1 MTTTPYRRRS
11 ARVLLVDGGGRVLL
25 LRALLHR
32 GDPARGHVWV
42 TPGGGVEDGEA
53 LDVAASREL
62 LEEVGVEVP
71 PASLGTP
78 VAYVGGYAEL
88 SWATGVFRDD
98 FFYHRLGGGE
108 VPIDVSGMEDRERG
122 THAGHRWWTVGEL
135 ESTTET
141 VLPLRLGP
149 LLTDLLAGR
158 VPAEPVEL
166 PWHH

>member
-1 MTTTPYRRRS
+1 MTTTQYRRRS
-11 ARVLLVDGGGRVLL
+11 ARVLLVGGGGRVLL

-32 GDPARGHVWV
+32 DEPARGHVWV

-62 LEEVGVEVP
+62 LEEVGVEVA
-71 PASLGTP
+71 PAWLGAP
-78 VAYVGGYAEL
+78 VAYAGGYAAL

-98 FFYHRLGGGE
+98 FFYHRLGVDE
-108 VPIDVSGMEDRERG
+108 VSIDVSGMEDRERG
-122 THAGHRWWTVGEL
+122 THTGHRWWTVDEL
-135 ESTTET
+135 AATTET
-141 VLPLRLGP
+141 VLPLKLAP
-149 LLTDLLAGR
+149 LLADLLAGR